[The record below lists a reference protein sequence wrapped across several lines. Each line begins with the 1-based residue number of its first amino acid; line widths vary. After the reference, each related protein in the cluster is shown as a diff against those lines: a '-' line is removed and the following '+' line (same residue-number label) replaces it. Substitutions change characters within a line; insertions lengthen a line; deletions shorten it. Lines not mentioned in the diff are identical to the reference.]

1 MRQLTDEASVLAG
14 TAPLLAVEDLR
25 VAIALAGGAFA
36 EAVAG
41 VSLTL
46 DRGER
51 VGVVGESGSG
61 KTMLG
66 LSILGLLPPVARVT
80 GGSIRLRG
88 RVLDNLS
95 EPQLCLL
102 RGRELAMVFQDPM
115 SGLNPLRTVGSLL
128 VEAARRG
135 GLERRE
141 ARARAVTMLSLAG
154 IPAAAERMASYPH
167 QLSGGLR
174 QRVMIALALIN
185 EPAVLVADEP
195 TTALDTTIQA
205 QILEL
210 FRNVSDRQA
219 LVLITHDL
227 GVAAEV
233 CDRLIVMYAGCILEE
248 GPTQAVL
255 DSPQHPYTQ
264 GLLACRPGMAGAGP
278 RLRPLTGT
286 PPRLGSIPDG
296 CVFAPRCPRSAPEC
310 AQRPALA
317 GSADRQV
324 SCWFPGPASDFLAR
338 SEVSPAHR
346 HPAHRHPGPRDPG
359 PRDGAE

>member
-1 MRQLTDEASVLAG
+1 MRQLTGEASVLTDTG
-14 TAPLLAVEDLR
+14 PLLEVQDLH
-25 VAIALAGGAFA
+25 VAIALASGDYA

-41 VSLTL
+41 VSLAL

-66 LSILGLLPPVARVT
+66 LSILGLLPSVAQVAA
-80 GGSIRLRG
+80 GSIRLRG
-88 RVLDNLS
+88 HAIENLA
-95 EPQLCLL
+95 EPQLCSL

-115 SGLNPLRTVGSLL
+115 TGLNPLRTVGSLL

-141 ARARAVTMLSLAG
+141 ARARAVAMLALAG

-233 CDRLIVMYAGCILEE
+233 CDRIIVMYAGCILEQ

-264 GLLACRPGMAGAGP
+264 GLLACRPGTPDSGR

-296 CVFAPRCPRSAPEC
+296 CVFAPRCPRSAPDC

-317 GSADRQV
+317 GSADHEV
-324 SCWFPGPASDFLAR
+324 SCWFPGPAPDFVAR
-338 SEVSPAHR
+338 THASPANR
-346 HPAHRHPGPRDPG
+346 EGIG
-359 PRDGAE
+359 